1 MLSYQKLDVYQCAI
15 EFLAVAAEIIK
26 QMPRKYSFLADH
38 LKEAAVSSPL
48 NIAEGTGKP
57 TEADSSRFFSIA
69 RGSSMECGAILDA
82 CKALKLADPELLQKG
97 GQLIERVVSMLTKMI
112 KF

>member
-1 MLSYQKLDVYQCAI
+1 
-15 EFLAVAAEIIK
+15 
-26 QMPRKYSFLADH
+26 
-38 LKEAAVSSPL
+38 
-48 NIAEGTGKP
+48 
-57 TEADSSRFFSIA
+57 
-69 RGSSMECGAILDA
+69 MECGALLDA